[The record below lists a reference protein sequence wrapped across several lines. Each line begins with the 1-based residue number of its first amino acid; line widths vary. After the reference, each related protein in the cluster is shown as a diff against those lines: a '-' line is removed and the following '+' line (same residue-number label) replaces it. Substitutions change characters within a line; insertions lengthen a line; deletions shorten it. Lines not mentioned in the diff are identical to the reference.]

1 KELGVED
8 GVLDIQGIT
17 LPMAVALGQAGVK
30 TIEDLADLAT
40 DEIRGGFEQ
49 KGGERVRVPGALESF
64 NLSVTDAE
72 ALILNARVAA
82 GWIEAPEPEEVVEE
96 EAYEEA
102 GAFEDEGTAVAE
114 EGEDVADSEQ

>member
-1 KELGVED
+1 M
-8 GVLDIQGIT
+8 LDIQGVT

-49 KGGERVRVPGALESF
+49 KGGERVRVPGALEAF

-82 GWIEAPEPEEVVEE
+82 GWIEAPEVEEQVEEPAEE

-102 GAFEDEGTAVAE
+102 GAFAE